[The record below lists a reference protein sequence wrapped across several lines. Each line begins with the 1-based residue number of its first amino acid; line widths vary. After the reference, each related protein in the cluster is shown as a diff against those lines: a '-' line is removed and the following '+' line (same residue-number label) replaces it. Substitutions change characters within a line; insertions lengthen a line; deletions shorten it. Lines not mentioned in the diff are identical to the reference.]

1 MNKYLLKKSPLIIGV
16 GVFAIF
22 CTLFIGLQN
31 FPGHKELYRLLIRD
45 LTKVE
50 PLPVTSSISSP
61 SQADNIVYI
70 LGGTQNEL
78 VEKIKTA
85 AGLYRR
91 GLCKRI
97 WSLSR
102 PGITE
107 FDHQLHRNLTND
119 EWFVKTLTRYGV
131 SKEDIELVKLKQH
144 LFGTLTEAKGISDT
158 ASQRG
163 YKHIILVTSPYHTM
177 RTWLAFSK
185 YVKVRGIA
193 LNIYA
198 SNYQASL
205 TELVLEY
212 IKLLLYSND
221 LLAGNFSSG

>member
-1 MNKYLLKKSPLIIGV
+1 MYKYTFKKSPLIIGI
-16 GVFAIF
+16 GVFTIF
-22 CTLFIGLQN
+22 CALFITVQT
-31 FPGHKELYRLLIRD
+31 FPGHRELYGLLIRE

-50 PLPVTSSISSP
+50 PLRETTPISSP

-78 VEKIKTA
+78 ADKIKTA
-85 AGLYRR
+85 AELYHR

-97 WSLSR
+97 LSLSR

-107 FDHQLHRNLTND
+107 FDHKLHRNLTND
-119 EWFVKTLTRYGV
+119 EWFIKKLTQNGVKR
-131 SKEDIELVKLKQH
+131 EDIELVKLKH
-144 LFGTLTEAKGISDT
+144 HFFGTLTEAEGISDT

-163 YKHIILVTSPYHTM
+163 YKHLILVTSPYHTR

-185 YVKVRGIA
+185 YAKVRGIA

-198 SNYQASL
+198 SDYHATLSDL
-205 TELVLEY
+205 IFEY
-212 IKLLLYSND
+212 LKLLLYSND
-221 LLAGNFSSG
+221 LLAGHLSSD